1 MKAIKVVDIGLDI
14 AKVMEKMNR
23 AKSALLNKRYVKAL
37 INDREVWL
45 DLLIDK
51 INNKFNFQA
60 NVAATHSYR
69 TLFGKNSTIYKLN
82 NKINNF
88 TEKYID
94 HPIRFEGISDQL
106 KDHRIVS
113 WTDNYI
119 NLIREWLGSDLGK
132 NSN

>member
-1 MKAIKVVDIGLDI
+1 MKGIKVVDIGLDI

-37 INDREVWL
+37 ISVREVWL

-69 TLFGKNSTIYKLN
+69 TLFGKNSTIYKLD
-82 NKINNF
+82 NKMNDF

-119 NLIREWLGSDLGK
+119 NFNKRMTWEWLGK
-132 NSN
+132 EQ